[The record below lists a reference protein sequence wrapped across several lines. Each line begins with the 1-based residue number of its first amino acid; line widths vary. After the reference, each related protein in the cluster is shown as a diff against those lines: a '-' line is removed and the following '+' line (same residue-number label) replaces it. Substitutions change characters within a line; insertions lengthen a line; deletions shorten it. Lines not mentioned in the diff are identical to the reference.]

1 MARNIT
7 PTPYARDFGG
17 RRPALWAGARLAVGV
32 PAAVLGASY
41 LGFGALVQQVD
52 LAIWHALFSIATG
65 WALPGQVALVEL
77 YADGAS
83 ILAIAAAV
91 ALTNARLLPLA
102 ITLMPLLRAPGT
114 PRWQHYL
121 AAHWIAVT
129 GWALAMRD
137 CPAMPPVQRLPFF
150 MGINLTLWTA
160 SMLGAG
166 LGFALAGTVPGY
178 VTLGLVF
185 LNPVYF
191 MLVVAGDVR
200 GVARVLAAVLGAVAG
215 PLLYL
220 ATPDWSLLLTGVG
233 AGSLAYLIGRA
244 RAAGP

>member
-1 MARNIT
+1 MAQDRT
-7 PTPYARDFGG
+7 PAPYARDFGDP
-17 RRPALWAGARLAVGV
+17 RRAFRAGARLAVGV
-32 PAAVLGASY
+32 PAAVLAASY
-41 LGFGALVQQVD
+41 VGFGALVQQVD
-52 LAIWHALFSIATG
+52 LAFWHALFSIATA

-83 ILAIAAAV
+83 LLAVTAAV
-91 ALTNARLLPLA
+91 ALTNARLLPMA
-102 ITLMPLLRAPGT
+102 ITLIALLRTPGT
-114 PRWQHYL
+114 PQWRYYL

-137 CPAMPPVQRLPFF
+137 CPAMPPAQRLPYF
-150 MGINLTLWTA
+150 MGICLVIWSV
-160 SMLGAG
+160 SMMGAAI
-166 LGFALAGTVPGY
+166 GFALAGNVPAY

-200 GVARVLAAVLGAVAG
+200 GVSRVLAAILGAIGG

-220 ATPDWSLLLTGVG
+220 ASPDWSLLITGLVG
-233 AGSLAYLIGRA
+233 GTLAYLIGRV